1 MLQGSIMTRAA
12 NIDLPNRI
20 LEEAEKVVVAS
31 GYQGIN
37 MRDLAGRVGVS
48 ATAIYHYFSSK
59 GELIRTLR
67 LRAVELLNQRIRAIS
82 RELPVPQFLSVLGRE
97 YLDFAEKN
105 PNLYRLVFEAPLDEQ
120 SSTDHPVYYYT
131 YRAARDALQR
141 MAEAGGQQADP
152 RYGAMMGWTMLHGF
166 SSLMMSGVLPPAEGM
181 SKDTLREVFMSFYS
195 GGGEGASETKG

>member
-1 MLQGSIMTRAA
+1 MTRAA

-59 GELIRTLR
+59 GELMRILR
-67 LRAVELLNQRIRAIS
+67 LKAVELLNRKIRAIS
-82 RELPVPQFLSVLGRE
+82 RDLPGPQFLSALGRE
-97 YLDFAEKN
+97 YIDFADKN
-105 PNLYRLVFEAPLDEQ
+105 TNLYRLVFEAPLDEKYRA
-120 SSTDHPVYYYT
+120 DHEVYYYT
-131 YRAARDALQR
+131 YRAARDALRQ
-141 MAEAGGQQADP
+141 MAEAGEHPVDP
-152 RYGAMMGWTMLHGF
+152 RYGAMMGWIMLHGF

-181 SKDTLREVFMSFYS
+181 SKDTLREVFMSFYAN
-195 GGGEGASETKG
+195 GGEGAAEAKG

>member
-1 MLQGSIMTRAA
+1 MTRAA

-20 LEEAEKVVVAS
+20 LEEAEKVVVTS

-59 GELIRTLR
+59 DEILRTLR
-67 LRAVELLNQRIRAIS
+67 LRAVELLNRRIRAIS
-82 RELPVPQFLSVLGRE
+82 HDLPGQDFLSALGRE
-97 YLDFAEKN
+97 YLDFAEQN
-105 PNLYRLVFEAPLDEQ
+105 PNLYRLVFEAPLDE
-120 SSTDHPVYYYT
+120 SETGRADHPVLYYT
-131 YRAARDALQR
+131 YRAARDALQK
-141 MAEAGGQQADP
+141 MAEAGEIPVDP

-181 SKDTLREVFMSFYS
+181 SKDTLREVFMSFYAD
-195 GGGEGASETKG
+195 GGHKKS

>member
-1 MLQGSIMTRAA
+1 MTRAA

-20 LEEAEKVVVAS
+20 LEEAEKVVVTS

-59 GELIRTLR
+59 GELLRTLR
-67 LRAVELLNQRIRAIS
+67 LRAVELLNRKIRAIS
-82 RELPVPQFLSVLGRE
+82 HDLPGPEFLSALGRE

-105 PNLYRLVFEAPLDEQ
+105 PNLYRLVFEAPLDEHEE
-120 SSTDHPVYYYT
+120 SGTDHPVFYYT
-131 YRAARDALQR
+131 YRAARDTLQK
-141 MAEAGGQQADP
+141 MAEAGEHLVDP
-152 RYGAMMGWTMLHGF
+152 RYEAMMGWILLHGF

-181 SKDTLREVFMSFYS
+181 SKETLREVFMSFYAHDGNRKS
-195 GGGEGASETKG
+195 

>member
-1 MLQGSIMTRAA
+1 MTRAA

-20 LEEAEKVVVAS
+20 LEEAEKVVITS

-59 GELIRTLR
+59 GELLRTLR
-67 LRAVELLNQRIRAIS
+67 LRAVELLNRKIRAIS
-82 RELPVPQFLSVLGRE
+82 HDLPGPEFLSALGRE

-105 PNLYRLVFEAPLDEQ
+105 PNLYRLVFEASLDEREE
-120 SSTDHPVYYYT
+120 SRADHPVLYYT
-131 YRAARDALQR
+131 YRAARDALQK
-141 MAEAGGQQADP
+141 MAQEGEIPVDP

-181 SKDTLREVFMSFYS
+181 SKETLREVFMSFYAA
-195 GGGEGASETKG
+195 GGNRKS

>member
-1 MLQGSIMTRAA
+1 MTRAA

-59 GELIRTLR
+59 GELLRTLR
-67 LRAVELLNQRIRAIS
+67 LRAVELLNRKIRAIS
-82 RELPVPQFLSVLGRE
+82 HELPGPEFLGALGRE
-97 YLDFAEKN
+97 YIDFAEKN
-105 PNLYRLVFEAPLDEQ
+105 PNLYRLVFEAPRDEREE
-120 SSTDHPVYYYT
+120 SSDHPVFYYT
-131 YRAARDALQR
+131 YRAARDALQK
-141 MAEAGGQQADP
+141 MAEAGEIPLDP
-152 RYGAMMGWTMLHGF
+152 RYEAMMGWVLLHGF

-181 SKDTLREVFMSFYS
+181 SKDTLREVFFSFYPN
-195 GGGEGASETKG
+195 GGHGKC

>member
-1 MLQGSIMTRAA
+1 MTRAA

-59 GELIRTLR
+59 SELMRTLR
-67 LRAVELLNQRIRAIS
+67 LRAVELLNSRIRAIS
-82 RELPVPQFLSVLGRE
+82 RDLPGPQFLSVLGRE
-97 YLDFAEKN
+97 YLDFADKN
-105 PNLYRLVFEAPLDEQ
+105 PNLYRLVFEAPLDEE
-120 SSTDHPVYYYT
+120 SGADHEVYYYT
-131 YRAARDALQR
+131 YRAARDALKK
-141 MAEAGGQQADP
+141 MAEAGGLPVDP

-181 SKDTLREVFMSFYS
+181 SKDTLREVFMSFYAN
-195 GGGEGASETKG
+195 GGEGQAESGG

>member
-1 MLQGSIMTRAA
+1 MTRAA

-59 GELIRTLR
+59 GELVRTLR
-67 LRAVELLNQRIRAIS
+67 LRAVELLNRRIRAIS
-82 RELPVPQFLSVLGRE
+82 RDLPGPEFLSALGRE
-97 YLDFAEKN
+97 YLDFAENN
-105 PNLYRLVFEAPLDEQ
+105 PNLYRLVFEAPLDEE
-120 SSTDHPVYYYT
+120 SSADHPVFYYT
-131 YRAARDALQR
+131 YRAARDALQK
-141 MAEAGGQQADP
+141 MAEAGVHPVDP

-195 GGGEGASETKG
+195 NGGERPAETR

>member
-1 MLQGSIMTRAA
+1 MTRAA
-12 NIDLPNRI
+12 NTDLPNRI

-37 MRDLAGRVGVS
+37 MRNLASRVGVS

-59 GELIRTLR
+59 GELLRALR
-67 LRAVELLNQRIRAIS
+67 LRAVELLNRKIRAIS
-82 RELPVPQFLSVLGRE
+82 HEMPGPQFLSALGRE

-105 PNLYRLVFEAPLDEQ
+105 PNLYRLVFEAPLE
-120 SSTDHPVYYYT
+120 SNTDHPVFYYT
-131 YRAARDALQR
+131 YRAARDALQK
-141 MAEAGGQQADP
+141 MAEAGEIPTDP

-181 SKDTLREVFMSFYS
+181 SKDSLRAVFMSFYAN
-195 GGGEGASETKG
+195 GGESSAEPKR